1 MGQRGRRRKKGATTR
16 VIGRSGGGGWGDVV
30 GGGSGVG
37 GVLEGSGG
45 VQMVQLQA
53 KHYFSLLNKRF
64 HGEGRCLAETA
75 ECHER

>member
-1 MGQRGRRRKKGATTR
+1 MRIGQRGRRRKKGATTR
-16 VIGRSGGGGWGDVV
+16 VIGQSGGDVR
-30 GGGSGVG
+30 GRAGGVG

-64 HGEGRCLAETA
+64 HGVGQCLAETA
-75 ECHER
+75 ECHKR